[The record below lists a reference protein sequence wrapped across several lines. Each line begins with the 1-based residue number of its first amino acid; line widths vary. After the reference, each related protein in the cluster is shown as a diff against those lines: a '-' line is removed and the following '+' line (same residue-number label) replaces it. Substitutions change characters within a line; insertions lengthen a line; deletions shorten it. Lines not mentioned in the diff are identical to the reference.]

1 MPNEEERNIVLEY
14 RYYDLP
20 QDFPIIGLLE
30 NNFVFKEDL
39 TPDITLMHFHNCIE
53 ISYCHAGDK
62 IVFVEEKSLDFS
74 SGDVSVI
81 LPFAMHIAKNRHVQP
96 DRSFDKCEY
105 IYFDPELMLHRFYPN
120 GLPQEM
126 KWYNFPDFNRV
137 IKNKDNPQIAK
148 CVTYILDELRY
159 RKDGYEDAVRGMIL
173 SLMIE
178 LSRVMPIPAEQ
189 EDSPHDTIMAISPA
203 LEYINCNYSQEM
215 DMNHLADL
223 CHMSLTHFRRCFKQ
237 RIQCSPSK
245 YINSIRL
252 RKACD
257 LLDSTEDT
265 ILDIVMAVGFESV
278 SSFNRHFMETL
289 GETPS
294 QWRSNRFVV
303 KKKNLKHSTF
313 NFN

>member
-1 MPNEEERNIVLEY
+1 MQKDEERNIVLEY

-20 QDFPIIGLLE
+20 QDFPIIALLE
-30 NNFVFKEDL
+30 NNFVFKEDI

-53 ISYCHAGDK
+53 ISYCYAGDK
-62 IVFVEEKSLDFS
+62 IVFVEEKALDFS
-74 SGDVSVI
+74 TGDISVI
-81 LPFAMHIAKNRHVQP
+81 MPYAMHITKNRHFQS

-105 IYFDPELMLHRFYPN
+105 LYFDPELMLHRFYPN

-126 KWYNFPDFNRV
+126 KWYNFSNFNSV
-137 IKNKDNPQIAK
+137 IKGNDNPQVAK
-148 CVTYILDELRY
+148 CVIYILDELRY
-159 RKDGYEDAVRGMIL
+159 RKEGYEYSVCAMVL

-178 LSRVMPIPAEQ
+178 LSRIIPKPTDH
-189 EDSPHDTIMAISPA
+189 EDSQHDTIMIISPA
-203 LEYINCNYSQEM
+203 LEYINYNYGQQI

-237 RIQCSPSK
+237 QVKCSPSK

-257 LLDSTEDT
+257 LLDSTENT

-278 SSFNRHFMETL
+278 SNFNRHFIETMN
-289 GETPS
+289 ETPS
-294 QWRSNRFVV
+294 QWRSKRCIV

-313 NFN
+313 NYN